1 VDKERIVSHVKSLVP
16 EISAFEISA
25 YMLELLE
32 MMRTEGKTV
41 YLGIDN
47 PNGKNASI
55 PKNVKSAISVFCD
68 GEEIPQS
75 LPSSDFD
82 YTGIS
87 TDSIDNADLQTIN
100 IGGDGDIAEEGILW
114 GTSTYLITD
123 EGMLVDNQGKYL
135 IEG

>member
-1 VDKERIVSHVKSLVP
+1 MDKERIVSHVKSLVP

-32 MMRTEGKTV
+32 MLRTEGKTV

-55 PKNVKSAISVFCD
+55 PQNVKSAISVFCD

-87 TDSIDNADLQTIN
+87 TDSIVNADLQTIN

-114 GTSTYLITD
+114 GISTYLITD
-123 EGMLVDNQGKYL
+123 EGMLVDNEGKYL
-135 IEG
+135 TEG

>member
-1 VDKERIVSHVKSLVP
+1 MDKERIVSHVKSLVP

-55 PKNVKSAISVFCD
+55 PQNVKSVISVFCD

-123 EGMLVDNQGKYL
+123 EGMLVDNEGKYL
-135 IEG
+135 TEG

>member
-1 VDKERIVSHVKSLVP
+1 MDKERIVSHVKSLVP

-32 MMRTEGKTV
+32 IMRTEGKTV

-55 PKNVKSAISVFCD
+55 PQNVKSVISVFCD

-123 EGMLVDNQGKYL
+123 EGMLVDNEGKYL
-135 IEG
+135 TEG

>member
-55 PKNVKSAISVFCD
+55 PQNVKSVISVFCD

-123 EGMLVDNQGKYL
+123 EGMLVDNEGKYL
-135 IEG
+135 TEG